1 MREKILRGDCKWVIF
16 FLRCRNEIFSS
27 WKHLPHGAD
36 SAGNMFDTVDNL
48 FFVIAENNIAVLAHN
63 LNNKMFYAQ
72 VAKLVKMLD
81 LDIEDALKTGLGD

>member
-1 MREKILRGDCKWVIF
+1 
-16 FLRCRNEIFSS
+16 
-27 WKHLPHGAD
+27 
-36 SAGNMFDTVDNL
+36 MFDTVDNL

-81 LDIEDALKTGLGD
+81 LDIEDALKTGLGDWKDSRAVKMFAKQHAEIRRGHRVRLCCLWQVD